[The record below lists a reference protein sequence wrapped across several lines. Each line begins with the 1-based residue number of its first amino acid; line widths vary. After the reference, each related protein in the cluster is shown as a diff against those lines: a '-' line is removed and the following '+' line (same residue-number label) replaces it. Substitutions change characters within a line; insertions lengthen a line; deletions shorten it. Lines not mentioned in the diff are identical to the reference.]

1 MGVKVRVLCRGDSQQ
16 NLPLRGV
23 NHKYVSAEAKT
34 KSSNLPLWSINHM
47 AAEKK
52 NVRSERFVSN
62 IDDFEIKKSSKS
74 DNNEK
79 EDKKNDKEKKSRT
92 ESFEEYVN
100 KSK

>member
-1 MGVKVRVLCRGDSQQ
+1 
-16 NLPLRGV
+16 
-23 NHKYVSAEAKT
+23 
-34 KSSNLPLWSINHM
+34 M

-74 DNNEK
+74 DNKEK